1 MNDDKHKDTTP
12 ILVLIGALL
21 LVAGLWMLMG
31 RFFALPSVV
40 GEIWQRIRSADDA
53 VALIIIGAAI
63 VVFAQRKDHPGMP
76 AKGTRLYR
84 ARSEKWLGGVLGGL
98 ARYFS
103 VDVTVLRLAF
113 IALAFLLDIGGIVVA
128 YIVLWIVVP
137 EEPEGAVS
145 TVSLPPAV
153 APYAPPPPQWPEPA
167 APPPQWPEPAAPPP
181 QWPETATPPAPE
193 PPAPPAPPAE

>member
-1 MNDDKHKDTTP
+1 VSDDDRKDTTP
-12 ILVLIGALL
+12 LLVLIGALL

-31 RFFALPSVV
+31 RFFEFPPVLQQ
-40 GEIWQRIRSADDA
+40 IWQRVRSADEA

-63 VVFAQRKDHPGMP
+63 VMFAQRKEHPGMP

-84 ARSEKWLGGVLGGL
+84 SRSEKWVGGVLGGL

-137 EEPEGAVS
+137 EEPEGVS
-145 TVSLPPAV
+145 AAYAPAAA
-153 APYAPPPPQWPEPA
+153 APYAAPVWPA
-167 APPPQWPEPAAPPP
+167 A
-181 QWPETATPPAPE
+181 
-193 PPAPPAPPAE
+193 PPAPPAPEQVVPPVPEWPEPPAWPAPEPPVPPAPPAE

>member
-1 MNDDKHKDTTP
+1 MSDDDRKDTAP
-12 ILVLIGALL
+12 LLVLIGALL

-31 RFFALPSVV
+31 RFFEFPPVLQQ
-40 GEIWQRIRSADDA
+40 IWQRVRSADEA

-63 VVFAQRKDHPGMP
+63 VMFAQRKEHPGMP

-84 ARSEKWLGGVLGGL
+84 SRSEKWVGGVLGGL

-137 EEPEGAVS
+137 EEPEGVS
-145 TVSLPPAV
+145 AAYAPTAP
-153 APYAPPPPQWPEPA
+153 APYAAPVWPA
-167 APPPQWPEPAAPPP
+167 A
-181 QWPETATPPAPE
+181 
-193 PPAPPAPPAE
+193 PPAPPAPEQVVPPVPEWPEPPAWPAPEPPVPPASPAE

>member
-1 MNDDKHKDTTP
+1 VSDDDRKDTAP
-12 ILVLIGALL
+12 LLVLIGALL

-31 RFFALPSVV
+31 RFFEFPPVLQQ
-40 GEIWQRIRSADDA
+40 IWQRVRSADEA

-63 VVFAQRKDHPGMP
+63 VMFAQRKEHPGMP

-84 ARSEKWLGGVLGGL
+84 SRSEKWVGGVLGGL

-137 EEPEGAVS
+137 EEPEGVS
-145 TVSLPPAV
+145 AAYAPTAP
-153 APYAPPPPQWPEPA
+153 APYAAPVWPA
-167 APPPQWPEPAAPPP
+167 A
-181 QWPETATPPAPE
+181 
-193 PPAPPAPPAE
+193 PPAPPAPEQVVPPVPEWPEPPAWPAPEPPVPPASPAE

>member
-1 MNDDKHKDTTP
+1 MSDDDRKDTAP
-12 ILVLIGALL
+12 LLVLIGALL

-31 RFFALPSVV
+31 RFFEFPPVLQQ
-40 GEIWQRIRSADDA
+40 IWQRVRSADEA

-63 VVFAQRKDHPGMP
+63 VMFAQRKEHPGMP

-84 ARSEKWLGGVLGGL
+84 SRSEKWVGGVLGGL

-137 EEPEGAVS
+137 EEPEGVS
-145 TVSLPPAV
+145 AAYAPAAA
-153 APYAPPPPQWPEPA
+153 APYAAPVWPA
-167 APPPQWPEPAAPPP
+167 A
-181 QWPETATPPAPE
+181 
-193 PPAPPAPPAE
+193 PPAPPAPEQVVPPVPEWPEPPAWPAPEPPVPPASPAE